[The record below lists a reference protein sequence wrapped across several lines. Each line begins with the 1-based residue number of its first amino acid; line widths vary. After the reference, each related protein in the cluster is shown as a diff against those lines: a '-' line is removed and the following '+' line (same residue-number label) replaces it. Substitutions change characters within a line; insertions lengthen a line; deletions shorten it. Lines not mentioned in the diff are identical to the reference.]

1 MLDLERKAFV
11 ELCAERKTLERIQSL
26 LQTGKILKLIMM
38 KSVYIV
44 GGYRSAVG
52 KSGRGM
58 FRFTRPDELKQVLEH
73 LLKDFENLDKERID
87 DVIVGNA
94 TPEAEQGLNMARM
107 ISLMGLDTK
116 KVPYDH

>member
-1 MLDLERKAFV
+1 
-11 ELCAERKTLERIQSL
+11 
-26 LQTGKILKLIMM
+26 MM

-58 FRFTRPDELKQVLEH
+58 FRFTRPDELGKQVLEH
-73 LLKDFENLDKERID
+73 LLKDFENLDKNRID

-94 TPEAEQGLNMARM
+94 TPEAEQGLNLARM
-107 ISLMGLDTK
+107 ISLMGLNTD
-116 KVPYDH
+116 KVPGMTINRYCSSGLQSIA